1 MYNLPMTKLGQEAA
15 DLIESL
21 PPEKTQEVLD
31 FARSLSEKASDD
43 AWEKSLSNPKA
54 RENFERFA
62 KEALREPAEPL
73 DPEKM

>member
-1 MYNLPMTKLGQEAA
+1 MTKIAKEAA
-15 DLIESL
+15 ELIDSL
-21 PPEKTQEVLD
+21 PAEKAQTVLD
-31 FARSLSEKASDD
+31 FARYLAEKVSED